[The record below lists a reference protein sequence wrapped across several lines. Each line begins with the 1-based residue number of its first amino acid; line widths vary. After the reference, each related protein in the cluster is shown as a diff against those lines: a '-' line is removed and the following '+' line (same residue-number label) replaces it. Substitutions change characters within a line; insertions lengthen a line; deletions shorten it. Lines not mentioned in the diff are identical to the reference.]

1 MIMRRFRTVVLASL
15 SVAVVVFC
23 VYSIPTYFQLLAHQ
37 PDRNP
42 MDATSFPP
50 ESAFFM
56 GGIFAAIS
64 FALVFLVFFNVLG
77 VFRVQEFAKEILGT
91 GHRIIA
97 YHCLEANPAGL
108 VMSFFLV

>member
-1 MIMRRFRTVVLASL
+1 MIVRRFRTVVLASL
-15 SVAVVVFC
+15 SVAIVVFC

-64 FALVFLVFFNVLG
+64 FALVFLVLLTVWAIS
-77 VFRVQEFAKEILGT
+77 RRRDSAKDIQGQGT
-91 GHRIIA
+91 RII
-97 YHCLEANPAGL
+97 
-108 VMSFFLV
+108 

>member
-1 MIMRRFRTVVLASL
+1 LRSPEPWLSLSLLDDCATIPGTVVLASL
-15 SVAVVVFC
+15 SVAIVVFC

-64 FALVFLVFFNVLG
+64 FALVFLVLLTVWAIS
-77 VFRVQEFAKEILGT
+77 RRRDSAKNI
-91 GHRIIA
+91 
-97 YHCLEANPAGL
+97 
-108 VMSFFLV
+108 

>member
-1 MIMRRFRTVVLASL
+1 MIVRRFRTVVLASL
-15 SVAVVVFC
+15 SVAIVVFC

-64 FALVFLVFFNVLG
+64 FALVFLVLLTVCAISRHRDSVKNIQG
-77 VFRVQEFAKEILGT
+77 QST
-91 GHRIIA
+91 RII
-97 YHCLEANPAGL
+97 
-108 VMSFFLV
+108 

>member
-1 MIMRRFRTVVLASL
+1 MIVRRFRTVVLASL
-15 SVAVVVFC
+15 SVAIVVFC
-23 VYSIPTYFQLLAHQ
+23 IYSIPTYFQLLAHQ

-64 FALVFLVFFNVLG
+64 FALVFLVLLTVWAIS
-77 VFRVQEFAKEILGT
+77 RRRDSAKNIYGT
-91 GHRIIA
+91 GHA
-97 YHCLEANPAGL
+97 YHLIRR
-108 VMSFFLV
+108 FR

>member
-1 MIMRRFRTVVLASL
+1 MIVRRFRTVVLASL
-15 SVAVVVFC
+15 SVAMVVFLRLFYPD
-23 VYSIPTYFQLLAHQ
+23 VFSLLAHQ

-64 FALVFLVFFNVLG
+64 FALVFLVLLTVWAIS
-77 VFRVQEFAKEILGT
+77 RRRDSAKNI
-91 GHRIIA
+91 
-97 YHCLEANPAGL
+97 
-108 VMSFFLV
+108 

>member
-1 MIMRRFRTVVLASL
+1 MIVRRFRTVVLASL
-15 SVAVVVFC
+15 SVAMVVFG

-64 FALVFLVFFNVLG
+64 FALVFLVLLTVLAIS
-77 VFRVQEFAKEILGT
+77 RRRDSAKNI
-91 GHRIIA
+91 
-97 YHCLEANPAGL
+97 
-108 VMSFFLV
+108 

>member
-1 MIMRRFRTVVLASL
+1 MIVRRFRTVVLAAL
-15 SVAVVVFC
+15 SVAMVVFC

-64 FALVFLVFFNVLG
+64 FALVFLVLLTVWAIS
-77 VFRVQEFAKEILGT
+77 RRRDSAKNIQGPGT
-91 GHRIIA
+91 RII
-97 YHCLEANPAGL
+97 
-108 VMSFFLV
+108 